1 KNHIGLHLF
10 FVYCDQDESDKFVKE
25 WKATGKR
32 LDMGKSCVRIKKLE
46 DIPLEVVARLFK
58 RTTAARFVK
67 AYEAVLSESAK
78 KKIARNRA
86 KRG

>member
-1 KNHIGLHLF
+1 
-10 FVYCDQDESDKFVKE
+10 
-25 WKATGKR
+25 
-32 LDMGKSCVRIKKLE
+32 VRIKKLE